1 MTMPHQQHTLARTA
15 DHDPRPAAASAL
27 DAGTLRQ
34 AFGHFPSGVTAV
46 CGMVAGSPLGMAV
59 SSFTSVSL
67 EPPMVAVC
75 LQLSSKTW
83 ARLRELPWLGLSVLG
98 ADQGP
103 LCRALAGPEQDRFTG
118 CSWEAGEHGAVFLH
132 GAVTWYSCILRDEV
146 AAGDHSIALLEV
158 DHLWTQQ
165 AAEPLVFHGSR
176 FRRLESHE
184 LTIAAAASPHPR
196 IAAAG

>member
-1 MTMPHQQHTLARTA
+1 MPHQQHTLGRTA
-15 DHDPRPAAASAL
+15 GHDPRPAAASEL
-27 DAGTLRQ
+27 NAGTLRK

-46 CGMVAGSPLGMAV
+46 CGMVGGSPLGMAV

-67 EPPMVAVC
+67 EPPIVAVC

-83 ARLRELPWLGLSVLG
+83 ARLRTLPWLGLSVLG

-118 CSWEAGEHGAVFLH
+118 YSWEAGEHGAVFLH

-146 AAGDHSIALLEV
+146 TAGDHSIALLEV
-158 DHLWTQQ
+158 DRLWTQP

-176 FRRLESHE
+176 FRRLENHE
-184 LTIAAAASPHPR
+184 RTVPAATSPGAR
-196 IAAAG
+196 IVATG

>member
-1 MTMPHQQHTLARTA
+1 MTMPHQQHALAGTA
-15 DHDPRPAAASAL
+15 DQGPRPAAASDL

-46 CGMVAGSPLGMAV
+46 CGMASGSPLGMAV
-59 SSFTSVSL
+59 SAFTSVSL

-83 ARLRELPWLGLSVLG
+83 TRLRELPWLGLSVLA

-132 GAVTWYSCILRDEV
+132 GAVTWYSCILREEV

-158 DHLWTQQ
+158 DRLWTQP

-176 FRRLESHE
+176 FRRLENHE
-184 LTIAAAASPHPR
+184 LTIAASVSPSPR
-196 IAAAG
+196 VAAAG

>member
-1 MTMPHQQHTLARTA
+1 MTMLHQQHALGSTTDDDL
-15 DHDPRPAAASAL
+15 RPAAASEL

-46 CGMVAGSPLGMAV
+46 CGLVGGSPLGMAV

-75 LQLSSKTW
+75 LQQSSKTW

-132 GAVTWYSCILRDEV
+132 GAVTWYSCVRRDEV
-146 AAGDHSIALLEV
+146 AAGDHSIALLVV
-158 DHLWTQQ
+158 DRLWTQP

-176 FRRLESHE
+176 FRRLENHE
-184 LTIAAAASPHPR
+184 HTIAAAASPHPR